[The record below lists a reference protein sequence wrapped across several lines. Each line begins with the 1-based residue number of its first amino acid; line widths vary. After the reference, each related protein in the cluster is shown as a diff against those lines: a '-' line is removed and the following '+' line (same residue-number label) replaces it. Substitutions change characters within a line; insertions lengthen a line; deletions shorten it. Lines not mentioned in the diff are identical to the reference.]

1 MRCVLLDRDSI
12 INMDPNILLS
22 LINTK
27 LRDEFKNLN
36 DLISTYDLDKKIIV
50 EKLMNIGYKYSERK
64 NQFL

>member
-1 MRCVLLDRDSI
+1 MDKDSI

-27 LRDEFKNLN
+27 LRNEFK
-36 DLISTYDLDKKIIV
+36 DLKDLVSAYDLDEKVIV
-50 EKLMNIGYKYSERK
+50 EKLVNIGYKYNERK

>member
-1 MRCVLLDRDSI
+1 MRCFLLDKDSI

-27 LRDEFKNLN
+27 LRDEFKNLK
-36 DLISTYDLDKKIIV
+36 DLISTYDLDEKVIV
-50 EKLMNIGYKYSERK
+50 EKLMNIGYKYNESK

>member
-1 MRCVLLDRDSI
+1 MDKDSI

-27 LRDEFKNLN
+27 LRDEFKNLK
-36 DLISTYDLDKKIIV
+36 DLISTYDLDEKVIV
-50 EKLMNIGYKYSERK
+50 EKLMNIGYKYNESK

>member
-12 INMDPNILLS
+12 MNMNPNILLS

-27 LRDEFKNLN
+27 LRDEFESLN
-36 DLISTYDLDKKIIV
+36 DLISTYDLDKKFIV
-50 EKLMNIGYKYSERK
+50 EKLMNIGYKYNESK